1 MAARA
6 RFTPG
11 GGPRAVRSG
20 FTVAFDGVGSLW
32 DNPGVLRLLTRAI
45 PAFIVA
51 AWLAP
56 SFATIA
62 VGFHLWADHHG
73 ELHSHADE
81 LETELTEADA
91 HQHRLVIDADEDAV
105 RLSRGQAASGSA
117 DAPAS
122 PLPSTV
128 APKPGGVS
136 SAFLE
141 GSSRYG
147 PAPPRYLSHCAFL
160 L

>member
-1 MAARA
+1 M
-6 RFTPG
+6 
-11 GGPRAVRSG
+11 
-20 FTVAFDGVGSLW
+20 GSVW
-32 DNPGVLRLLTRAI
+32 DNPRVLRLLTRAI
-45 PAFIVA
+45 PTLIVA

-73 ELHSHADE
+73 ELHSHPADG
-81 LETELTEADA
+81 ETELNEEDA
-91 HQHRLVIDADEDAV
+91 HRHALRIEADEDAV
-105 RLSRGQAASGSA
+105 RLTRAQAASGLA
-117 DAPAS
+117 GTLAS
-122 PLPSTV
+122 PLPTTA
-128 APKPGGVS
+128 APKPGGATL
-136 SAFLE
+136 AFLE